1 MPAVRVSQ
9 NCPQNVSARVWG
21 WGLGKLSRR
30 VDCMGRGQPGRVL
43 LCGWGRLA
51 RRWGVQCPPPDTLS
65 WLLLPPPRVPRTSPP
80 PGAPFEKWDRTLFLP
95 FYPLH
100 CPSQEMGTSTL
111 FPSAGQQMNQ
121 SVARLGGDR
130 LALQPICRTTKKML
144 LRVEFQSGVRTHHW
158 R

>member
-80 PGAPFEKWDRTLFLP
+80 PGAPFEKWDRAHFLP
-95 FYPLH
+95 F
-100 CPSQEMGTSTL
+100 PSSLPFSRNGHK
-111 FPSAGQQMNQ
+111 PSLPFCRSANEPISGSFGRRPFSSATYLSYNQ
-121 SVARLGGDR
+121 KNVVA
-130 LALQPICRTTKKML
+130 CRISKW
-144 LRVEFQSGVRTHHW
+144 S
-158 R
+158 